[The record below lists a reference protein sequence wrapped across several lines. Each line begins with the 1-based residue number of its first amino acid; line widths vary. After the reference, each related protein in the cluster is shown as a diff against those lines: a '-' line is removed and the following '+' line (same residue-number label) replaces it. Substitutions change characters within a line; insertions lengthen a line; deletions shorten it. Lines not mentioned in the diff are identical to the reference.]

1 MTKTKQKVEDIDSE
15 INKSAAKA
23 LKTKFGFKKWKERF
37 QGKKKNN
44 GAQK

>member
-1 MTKTKQKVEDIDSE
+1 MTKTKQKVEDDNE

-37 QGKKKNN
+37 QGKNEN
-44 GAQK
+44 